1 MKKAVEGWRKFYKNQ
16 CGKASKGLRVWW
28 VVFRRGSEWVEHWGG
43 EWEATSNQPTG
54 RDWHGPGKTMVR
66 RYLSLL
72 GQTGTLLGPL
82 LLSFPSANAKAML
95 AAGEARR

>member
-43 EWEATSNQPTG
+43 GVGGDFKPTHGSGLAWTRKNNGTEVLVTSGAN
-54 RDWHGPGKTMVR
+54 
-66 RYLSLL
+66 RYLV
-72 GQTGTLLGPL
+72 GPAP
-82 LLSFPSANAKAML
+82 SFVSFCKCK
-95 AAGEARR
+95 GDVGGG